1 MCRKLIYLV
10 SFLLVFGLSRTLA
23 QGQENQTING
33 EFDDG
38 LESWGIY
45 TYQNTTEGF
54 TVEVVESAGISGR
67 NAAMFDI
74 TNSPALA
81 SIGIAQSGLV
91 IEPGV
96 TYPIGFT
103 AKAETLITLPGQ
115 TI

>member
-23 QGQENQTING
+23 QGQENQIING

-67 NAAMFDI
+67 NAAMV
-74 TNSPALA
+74 SLWKWWKV
-81 SIGIAQSGLV
+81 LV
-91 IEPGV
+91 
-96 TYPIGFT
+96 YPE
-103 AKAETLITLPGQ
+103 ETPQCSTLP
-115 TI
+115 TLPHLPV